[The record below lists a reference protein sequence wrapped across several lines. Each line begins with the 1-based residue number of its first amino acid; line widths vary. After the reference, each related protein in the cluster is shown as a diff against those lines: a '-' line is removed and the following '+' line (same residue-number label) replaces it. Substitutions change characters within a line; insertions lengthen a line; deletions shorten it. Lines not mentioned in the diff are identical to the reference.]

1 MLRRKVVLGLAVC
14 IVAML
19 LVSQSFSA
27 AGGAGGRGGRGG
39 VQGAQGG
46 QRPGGGQGQDR
57 DPEQMRA
64 RMQEMMDQR
73 MKEQLGITGDDEW
86 KVFQPRLQKVQ
97 DLSRQVNAG
106 GPMAMFGGRGGR
118 GGRGG
123 FGGPGGRGPGGEQ
136 PQDRGSGA
144 RPGATD
150 RELSAVEKAAQVLQD
165 LATESPKA
173 DDIKAKLTAYR
184 TAKETAKKDL
194 AKAQQ
199 DLKQIVT
206 VKQEATLVLMGML
219 N

>member
-27 AGGAGGRGGRGG
+27 AGGGGRGGRGG
-39 VQGAQGG
+39 GQRG
-46 QRPGGGQGQDR
+46 QRPGAGTEDR
-57 DPEQMRA
+57 NPEQMRA

-86 KVFQPRLQKVQ
+86 KVIQPRLQKVQ
-97 DLSRQVNAG
+97 ELSRQANAG
-106 GPMAMFGGRGGR
+106 GRMAMFGGRGGQ
-118 GGRGG
+118 GGRGQG
-123 FGGPGGRGPGGEQ
+123 GRGQGGRGQGGGPGQGGEA
-136 PQDRGSGA
+136 GA

-165 LATESPKA
+165 LLATESPKA

-184 TAKETAKKDL
+184 TVKETAKKDL